1 MRYLGRPGI
10 GGAPMKSDDAEA
22 LRSLLLPVVLTL
34 ALIVLSAIAG
44 LIDPSRL
51 WFAAGA
57 IVLLIVGVNLTL
69 ALSLRRLY
77 SSERGA
83 LFKIVSSMAFSDHQ
97 SRARGVLTREEVLAI
112 EATAREVW
120 IYAYDLA
127 WEDQNSPFQKLVRE
141 NVGRGVKYRY
151 LLPQAPEVLLRAK
164 QVSKSLK
171 EVRDANSLVKFRS
184 TVRERLITQF
194 GMAIYN
200 PTFLNDGGNPAGIGE
215 SVIVFFPHFKEFS
228 SADDSTPF
236 LALTGAGTARVQEA
250 FVQYWDAAEPIEIHV
265 RGNQ

>member
-1 MRYLGRPGI
+1 
-10 GGAPMKSDDAEA
+10 MKSDDAEA

-34 ALIVLSAIAG
+34 VLIVLSAIAG
-44 LIDPSRL
+44 LVDPSRL

-57 IVLLIVGVNLTL
+57 TALLIVGVNLTL
-69 ALSLRRLY
+69 ALSFRRVY

-83 LFKIVSSMAFSDHQ
+83 LFSIVSSVAFSDHQ
-97 SRARGVLTREEVLAI
+97 SRRTTGVLTRDEVLAI
-112 EATAREVW
+112 EAAAREVW

-141 NVGRGVKYRY
+141 NVARGVKYRY
-151 LLPQAPEVLLRAK
+151 LLPKAPEVLLRAK
-164 QVSKSLK
+164 QVSKSLEPIK
-171 EVRDANSLVKFRS
+171 DANSLVEFRS

-194 GMAIYN
+194 GMTIYN
-200 PTFLNDGGNPAGIGE
+200 PTFLNDGENHPSIEG

-228 SADDSTPF
+228 SGDDSTPF

-250 FVQYWDAAEPIEIHV
+250 FVQYWEAADPIETHL
-265 RGNQ
+265 RRNQ